1 MIERLDFGK
10 ETLYN
15 ATEAT
20 IHLSRYLMAK
30 PYVAGKRVLDVA
42 CGEGYG
48 SYLMSLWGAK
58 SVCGVDVDAPT
69 VENAAVMFKN
79 DGLEY
84 LCCNAEALP
93 FPDYSFD
100 VIASFE
106 TIEHLEH
113 PEEFLTELRRV
124 LKPGGTILLSC
135 PNDYYYYE
143 NAPVDNPFHK
153 HKYHFY
159 DFKEL
164 SEKYLGKASHYYL
177 GFAADGFVTIP
188 LEDATLPEEHAAPD
202 TMLEMFQYRRSD
214 NAALLKQQRLMNYWN
229 CNYYIGLWSG
239 NPTAAIP
246 SSAIYPRETFVK
258 LEDTDLSIYH
268 DLRTRMDALTN
279 AEKAAAAAM
288 DELKELR
295 EKNGQ
300 LEDTIARQQAELE
313 AQKELLP
320 ETKRLEIEN
329 DRLRMMLE
337 LAAKENAAMY
347 QYRNVH
353 IGGELT
359 RQLEYYRSE
368 CDRYENSTCWKITK
382 PIRIILDFLKKI
394 FRR

>member
-15 ATEAT
+15 ATEAA
-20 IHLSRYLMAK
+20 IHLSRYLMVK

-58 SVCGVDVDAPT
+58 SVCGVDIDTPT

-84 LCCNAEALP
+84 MCCNAETLP

-106 TIEHLEH
+106 TIEHLEN
-113 PEEFLTELRRV
+113 PETFLAELRRV

-135 PNDYYYYE
+135 PNDFYYYE

-164 SEKYLGKASHYYL
+164 SEKHLGKASHYYL

-188 LEDATLPEEHAAPD
+188 LEEATLPEDRAAPD
-202 TMLEMFQYRRSD
+202 TMLEMFQYRHSD
-214 NAALLKQQRLMNYWN
+214 NTALLKQQRLMNYWN

-239 NPTAAIP
+239 NPNAAAP

-258 LEDTDLSIYH
+258 LEDTDLSLYH
-268 DLRTRMDALTN
+268 DLRTRMAALTD
-279 AEKAAAAAM
+279 AEKAIE
-288 DELKELR
+288 ELKELR
-295 EKNGQ
+295 EKNAQ
-300 LEDTIARQQAELE
+300 LEARYLQQSD
-313 AQKELLP
+313 LLP
-320 ETKRLEIEN
+320 EYDRLKIEN
-329 DRLRMMLE
+329 ERLQMMLE
-337 LAAKENAAMY
+337 LANRETEALYCYGSVHNGHDNA
-347 QYRNVH
+347 
-353 IGGELT
+353 E
-359 RQLEYYRSE
+359 LEYYRSE
-368 CDRYENSTCWKITK
+368 CSRYENSTCWKITK
-382 PIRIILDFLKKI
+382 PIRVIMDFLKKI

>member
-20 IHLSRYLMAK
+20 IHLSRYLMVK
-30 PYVAGKRVLDVA
+30 PYVAGNRVLDVA

-58 SVCGVDVDAPT
+58 SVCGVDIDTPT
-69 VENAAVMFKN
+69 VENAAAMFKN

-84 LCCNAEALP
+84 MCCNAETLP

-106 TIEHLEH
+106 TIEHLEN
-113 PEEFLTELRRV
+113 PETFLAELRRV

-135 PNDYYYYE
+135 PNDFYYYE

-164 SEKYLGKASHYYL
+164 SEKHLGKASHYYL

-188 LEDATLPEEHAAPD
+188 LEDATLPEDHAAPD
-202 TMLEMFQYRRSD
+202 TMLEMFQYRHSD

-239 NPTAAIP
+239 NPNAAAP

-258 LEDTDLSIYH
+258 LEDTDLSLYH
-268 DLRTRMDALTN
+268 DLRTRMAALTD
-279 AEKAAAAAM
+279 AEKAIE
-288 DELKELR
+288 ELKELR
-295 EKNGQ
+295 EKNAQ
-300 LEDTIARQQAELE
+300 LEARYLQQSD
-313 AQKELLP
+313 LLP
-320 ETKRLEIEN
+320 EYDRLKIEN
-329 DRLRMMLE
+329 ERLQMMLE
-337 LAAKENAAMY
+337 LANRETEALYCYGSVHNGHDNA
-347 QYRNVH
+347 
-353 IGGELT
+353 E
-359 RQLEYYRSE
+359 LEYYRSE
-368 CDRYENSTCWKITK
+368 CSRYENSTCWKITK
-382 PIRIILDFLKKI
+382 PIRVIMDFLKKI

>member
-15 ATEAT
+15 ATEAA
-20 IHLSRYLMAK
+20 IHLSRYLMVK

-58 SVCGVDVDAPT
+58 SVCGVDIDTPT
-69 VENAAVMFKN
+69 VENAAAMFKN

-84 LCCNAEALP
+84 MCCNAETLP

-106 TIEHLEH
+106 TIEHLEN
-113 PEEFLTELRRV
+113 PETFLAELRRV

-135 PNDYYYYE
+135 PNDFYYYE

-164 SEKYLGKASHYYL
+164 SEKHLGKASHYYL

-188 LEDATLPEEHAAPD
+188 LEDATLPEDHAAPD
-202 TMLEMFQYRRSD
+202 TMLEMFQYRHSD
-214 NAALLKQQRLMNYWN
+214 NTALLKQQRLINYWN

-239 NPTAAIP
+239 NPNAAAP

-258 LEDTDLSIYH
+258 LEDTDLSLYH
-268 DLRTRMDALTN
+268 DLRTRMAALTD
-279 AEKAAAAAM
+279 AEKAIE
-288 DELKELR
+288 ELKELR
-295 EKNGQ
+295 EKNAQ
-300 LEDTIARQQAELE
+300 LEARCLQQSD
-313 AQKELLP
+313 LLP
-320 ETKRLEIEN
+320 EYDRLKIEN
-329 DRLRMMLE
+329 ERLQMMLE
-337 LAAKENAAMY
+337 LANRETEALYCYGSVHNGHDNA
-347 QYRNVH
+347 
-353 IGGELT
+353 E
-359 RQLEYYRSE
+359 LEYYRSE
-368 CDRYENSTCWKITK
+368 CSRYENSTCWKITK
-382 PIRIILDFLKKI
+382 PIRVIMDFLKKI

>member
-20 IHLSRYLMAK
+20 IHLSRYLMVK

-58 SVCGVDVDAPT
+58 SVCGVDIDTPT
-69 VENAAVMFKN
+69 VENAAAMFKN

-84 LCCNAEALP
+84 MCCNAETLP

-106 TIEHLEH
+106 TIEHLEN
-113 PEEFLTELRRV
+113 PETFLAELRRV

-135 PNDYYYYE
+135 PNDFYYYE

-164 SEKYLGKASHYYL
+164 SEKHLGKASHYYL

-188 LEDATLPEEHAAPD
+188 LEDATLPEDHAAPD
-202 TMLEMFQYRRSD
+202 TMLEMFQYRHSD

-239 NPTAAIP
+239 NPNAAAP

-258 LEDTDLSIYH
+258 LEDTDLSLYH
-268 DLRTRMDALTN
+268 DLRTRMAALTD
-279 AEKAAAAAM
+279 AEKAIE
-288 DELKELR
+288 ELKELR
-295 EKNGQ
+295 EKNAQ
-300 LEDTIARQQAELE
+300 LEARYLQQSD
-313 AQKELLP
+313 LLP
-320 ETKRLEIEN
+320 EYDRLKIEN
-329 DRLRMMLE
+329 ERLQMMLE
-337 LAAKENAAMY
+337 LANRETEALYCYGSVHNGHDNA
-347 QYRNVH
+347 
-353 IGGELT
+353 E
-359 RQLEYYRSE
+359 LEYYRSE
-368 CDRYENSTCWKITK
+368 CSRYENSTCWKITK
-382 PIRIILDFLKKI
+382 PIRVIMDFLKKI

>member
-20 IHLSRYLMAK
+20 IHLSRYLMVK

-58 SVCGVDVDAPT
+58 SVCGVDIDTPT
-69 VENAAVMFKN
+69 VENAAAMFKN

-84 LCCNAEALP
+84 MCCNAETLP

-106 TIEHLEH
+106 TIEHLEN
-113 PEEFLTELRRV
+113 PETFLAELRRV

-135 PNDYYYYE
+135 PNDFYYYE

-164 SEKYLGKASHYYL
+164 SEKHLGKASHYYL

-188 LEDATLPEEHAAPD
+188 LEDATLPEDHAAPD
-202 TMLEMFQYRRSD
+202 TMLEMFQYRHSD
-214 NAALLKQQRLMNYWN
+214 NTALLKQQRLMNYWN

-239 NPTAAIP
+239 NPNAAAP

-258 LEDTDLSIYH
+258 LEDTDLSLYH
-268 DLRTRMDALTN
+268 DLRTRMAALTD
-279 AEKAAAAAM
+279 AEKAIE
-288 DELKELR
+288 ELKELR
-295 EKNGQ
+295 EKNAQ
-300 LEDTIARQQAELE
+300 LEARYLQQSD
-313 AQKELLP
+313 LLP
-320 ETKRLEIEN
+320 EYDRLKIEN
-329 DRLRMMLE
+329 ERLQMMLE
-337 LAAKENAAMY
+337 LANRETEALYCYGSVHNGHDNA
-347 QYRNVH
+347 
-353 IGGELT
+353 E
-359 RQLEYYRSE
+359 LEYYRSE
-368 CDRYENSTCWKITK
+368 CSRYENSTCWKITK
-382 PIRIILDFLKKI
+382 PIRVIMDFLKKI

>member
-20 IHLSRYLMAK
+20 IHLSRYLMVK

-58 SVCGVDVDAPT
+58 SVCGVDIDTPT
-69 VENAAVMFKN
+69 VENAAAMFKN

-84 LCCNAEALP
+84 MCCNAETLP

-106 TIEHLEH
+106 TIEHLEN
-113 PEEFLTELRRV
+113 PETFLAELRRV

-135 PNDYYYYE
+135 PNDFYYYE

-164 SEKYLGKASHYYL
+164 SEKHLGKASHYYL

-188 LEDATLPEEHAAPD
+188 LEDATLPEDRAAPD
-202 TMLEMFQYRRSD
+202 TMLEMFQYRHSD
-214 NAALLKQQRLMNYWN
+214 NTALLKQQRLMNYWN

-239 NPTAAIP
+239 NPNAAAP

-258 LEDTDLSIYH
+258 LEDTDLSLYH
-268 DLRTRMDALTN
+268 DLRTRMAALTD
-279 AEKAAAAAM
+279 AEKAIE
-288 DELKELR
+288 ELKELR
-295 EKNGQ
+295 EKNAQ
-300 LEDTIARQQAELE
+300 LEARCLQQSD
-313 AQKELLP
+313 LLP
-320 ETKRLEIEN
+320 EYDWLKIEN
-329 DRLRMMLE
+329 ERLQMMLE
-337 LAAKENAAMY
+337 LANRETEALYCYGSVHNGHDNA
-347 QYRNVH
+347 
-353 IGGELT
+353 E
-359 RQLEYYRSE
+359 LEYYRSE
-368 CDRYENSTCWKITK
+368 CSRYENSTCWKITK
-382 PIRIILDFLKKI
+382 PIRVIMDFLKKI

>member
-15 ATEAT
+15 ATEAA
-20 IHLSRYLMAK
+20 IHLSRYLMVK

-58 SVCGVDVDAPT
+58 SVCGVDIDTPT
-69 VENAAVMFKN
+69 VENAAAMFKN

-84 LCCNAEALP
+84 MCCNAETLP

-106 TIEHLEH
+106 TIEHLEN
-113 PEEFLTELRRV
+113 PETFLAELRRV

-135 PNDYYYYE
+135 PNDFYYYE

-164 SEKYLGKASHYYL
+164 SEKHLGKASHYYL

-188 LEDATLPEEHAAPD
+188 LEDATLPEDHAAPD
-202 TMLEMFQYRRSD
+202 TMLEMFQYRHLD
-214 NAALLKQQRLMNYWN
+214 NTALLKQQRLMNFWN

-239 NPTAAIP
+239 NPKAAAP

-258 LEDTDLSIYH
+258 LEDTDLSLYH
-268 DLRTRMDALTN
+268 DLRTRMAALTD
-279 AEKAAAAAM
+279 AEKAIE
-288 DELKELR
+288 ELKELR
-295 EKNGQ
+295 EKNAQ
-300 LEDTIARQQAELE
+300 LEARCLQQSD
-313 AQKELLP
+313 LLP
-320 ETKRLEIEN
+320 EYDRLKIEN
-329 DRLRMMLE
+329 ERLQMMLE
-337 LAAKENAAMY
+337 LANRETEALYCYGSVHNGHDNA
-347 QYRNVH
+347 
-353 IGGELT
+353 E
-359 RQLEYYRSE
+359 LEYYRSE
-368 CDRYENSTCWKITK
+368 CNRYENSTCWKITK
-382 PIRIILDFLKKI
+382 PIRVIMDFLKKI

>member
-20 IHLSRYLMAK
+20 IHLSRYLMVK

-58 SVCGVDVDAPT
+58 SVCGVDIDTPT
-69 VENAAVMFKN
+69 VENAAAMFKN

-84 LCCNAEALP
+84 MCCNAETLP

-106 TIEHLEH
+106 TIEHLEN
-113 PEEFLTELRRV
+113 PETFLAELRRV

-135 PNDYYYYE
+135 PNDFYYYE

-164 SEKYLGKASHYYL
+164 SEKHLGKASHYYL

-188 LEDATLPEEHAAPD
+188 LEDATLPEDHAAPD
-202 TMLEMFQYRRSD
+202 TMLEMFQYRHSD
-214 NAALLKQQRLMNYWN
+214 NTALLKQQRLMNYWN

-239 NPTAAIP
+239 NPNAAAP

-258 LEDTDLSIYH
+258 LEDTDLSLYH
-268 DLRTRMDALTN
+268 DLRTRMAALTD
-279 AEKAAAAAM
+279 AEKAM
-288 DELKELR
+288 EELKELR
-295 EKNGQ
+295 EKNAQ
-300 LEDTIARQQAELE
+300 LEARCLQQRD
-313 AQKELLP
+313 LLP
-320 ETKRLEIEN
+320 EYDRLKIEN
-329 DRLRMMLE
+329 ERLQMMLE
-337 LAAKENAAMY
+337 LANRETEALYCYGSVHNGHDNA
-347 QYRNVH
+347 
-353 IGGELT
+353 E
-359 RQLEYYRSE
+359 LEYYRSE
-368 CDRYENSTCWKITK
+368 CSRYENSTCWKITK
-382 PIRIILDFLKKI
+382 PIRVIMDFLKKI

>member
-15 ATEAT
+15 ATEAA
-20 IHLSRYLMAK
+20 IHLSRYLMVK

-58 SVCGVDVDAPT
+58 SVCGVDIDTPT

-84 LCCNAEALP
+84 MCCNAETLP

-106 TIEHLEH
+106 TIEHLEN
-113 PEEFLTELRRV
+113 PETFLAELRRV

-135 PNDYYYYE
+135 PNDFYYYE

-164 SEKYLGKASHYYL
+164 SEKHLGKASHYYL
-177 GFAADGFVTIP
+177 GFAANGFVTIP
-188 LEDATLPEEHAAPD
+188 LEDATLPEDHAAPD
-202 TMLEMFQYRRSD
+202 TMLEMFRYRDSD
-214 NAALLKQQRLMNYWN
+214 NTALLKQQRLMNDGN
-229 CNYYIGLWSG
+229 CCYFIGLWSG
-239 NPTAAIP
+239 EPGAAIP
-246 SSAIYPRETFVK
+246 SSAIFPRELLVRIP
-258 LEDTDLSIYH
+258 DDDLALYR
-268 DLRTRMDALTN
+268 DLHTRMGTLQEAEEN
-279 AEKAAAAAM
+279 AR
-288 DELKELR
+288 ELAVLR
-295 EKNGQ
+295 EKNAQ
-300 LEDTIARQQAELE
+300 LE
-313 AQKELLP
+313 AQCRRHKTLLP
-320 ETKRLEIEN
+320 EHDRLKIENERLEMIV
-329 DRLRMMLE
+329 E
-337 LAAKENAAMY
+337 LANKETAVLRSSLSGY
-347 QYRNVH
+347 
-353 IGGELT
+353 IELSS
-359 RQLEYYRSE
+359 QLEYYRSE

-382 PIRIILDFLKKI
+382 PIRVIMDFLKRI
-394 FRR
+394 FRK